1 VLRRYI
7 NGTVTMTMTLRR
19 DGDVVMR
26 RWTVAWEWDGC
37 IVNLDSGMY
46 MNTREMGL
54 DADEGQENGVEQNG
68 VINTG
73 VENDIEKF
81 EHTQSDGGYTGVC
94 WLDAMM

>member
-1 VLRRYI
+1 VECSP
-7 NGTVTMTMTLRR
+7 
-19 DGDVVMR
+19 DD
-26 RWTVAWEWDGC
+26 
-37 IVNLDSGMY
+37 
-46 MNTREMGL
+46 TREMGL